1 MQEVVGS
8 NPTRPTLFQTVYKL
22 MPEQSTREFLKSID
36 ETSDEDLLEKAKRYW
51 SEVESGADE
60 IIKPTVG
67 LDHQGEL
74 LFSWDLG
81 EYYFEVEF
89 RKSGIEGFWE
99 IGNINEDTDY
109 GGVDFPDVSAAV
121 EWTIEHFNNAP

>member
-1 MQEVVGS
+1 
-8 NPTRPTLFQTVYKL
+8 
-22 MPEQSTREFLKSID
+22 MPEQSTREFLESLNPNPKN
-36 ETSDEDLLEKAKRYW
+36 DLLEKAKGYW
-51 SEVESGADE
+51 SEVESRADD

-74 LFSWDLG
+74 LFSWELG

-109 GGVDFPDVSAAV
+109 GGVDFSDASAAAD
-121 EWTIEHFNNAP
+121 WTIEHFNNAP